1 MPRALRWLLL
11 ALAVQLVVDGIT
23 LGVGEA
29 GTPTDLA
36 LEAGALLVDG
46 LVLALLARATELTR
60 ALLRTAAGVG
70 MAIDTW
76 ILLGVVTWAPRDPA
90 GLVMLATSV
99 GLVAASV
106 IAWVV
111 LGREDVK
118 AWVFARWLDRHHL
131 EALEEDPVPAPGAG
145 RAPAPG

>member
-131 EALEEDPVPAPGAG
+131 EALEEGPVPAPGAG